1 MFDFECVANAVR
13 AMDLDSVP
21 NDLSRC
27 RQLELKAK
35 HLGYQNWNHLLD
47 TLKNEPAK
55 DRLQKSTMRLNAAD
69 LPNALAAPQQSLRST
84 DCPAWW
90 RSWPLQLLDRLGQ
103 ERQ

>member
-13 AMDLDSVP
+13 AMELDSVP
-21 NDLSRC
+21 ADLSRC

-55 DRLQKSTMRLNAAD
+55 IAFKKHNAPDAAD
-69 LPNALAAPQQSLRST
+69 LPDALAAPQQSLRST